1 MVTCRICQ
9 RSCATQILSSHVF
22 LRVQTPNEVTMDDLS
37 YLEPNFDPQK
47 LRVPELRRVLLM
59 HDVPFP
65 SSAKKAA
72 LVELFKQHITPN
84 SANLLAAKEG
94 SGGAV
99 PDIVDASITSSLP
112 ASEPPKSAR
121 KSTARKS
128 TAVRSRTPGRSGRK
142 TTLVADTPQPEIKS
156 ENEKPK
162 VADETVK
169 GEIKVEEGS
178 SFSSENPF
186 QTPRTRTSPKG
197 SRKKTSLTSVKRE
210 GAPKFSITPPV
221 AKPTIIASPKAVSSP
236 TGESDFGTP
245 VKFSSELFLP
255 DQPEYP
261 EAESGSLESEEYEV
275 ETPEVLERHAEELVG
290 YDNAATFVFPFKIFT
305 AWIIVLLGLSYL
317 MWWRNEKFKVG
328 YCEVEGLGRYIPELP
343 DHSFRKLLEPDCT
356 PCPPHAVCFANF
368 RAECE
373 PDYVYVA
380 SIWSLGGIM
389 PFAPKCVPDTEKLQR
404 ARILM
409 EESLQLLRERYA
421 DVQCGRGGKGQ
432 NDPTVAVVDLRAKL
446 FSMKSP
452 SLPDNAF
459 QELWEQ
465 AFKDLVEQEEVYRV
479 DVGESERLGST
490 SPSEFPFT
498 CMIKTELG
506 AFVSANRSKF
516 VGTLLIALATLFL
529 YRLSS
534 SYSERKAKVQ
544 DLVRQS
550 MSILSEQQTRSD
562 SDHSGNTPR
571 YVIMSQLKDN
581 LLFDTYDAAE
591 RRRVWGSVQKLVE
604 ANTNVRSRQMEVHG
618 EIMRI
623 WEWIGI

>member
-1 MVTCRICQ
+1 
-9 RSCATQILSSHVF
+9 
-22 LRVQTPNEVTMDDLS
+22 MDDLS

-94 SGGAV
+94 FGGAV

-112 ASEPPKSAR
+112 SSEPPKSAR

-128 TAVRSRTPGRSGRK
+128 TTVRSRTPAGSRRK
-142 TTLVADTPQPEIKS
+142 TTFGGDTPQPEIKS

-169 GEIKVEEGS
+169 GEIKIDEGS

-197 SRKKTSLTSVKRE
+197 TTRKKSSLTSVKRE
-210 GAPKFSITPPV
+210 VAPKFSITPPV
-221 AKPTIIASPKAVSSP
+221 AKPTTPNVLVSPKAVSSP
-236 TGESDFGTP
+236 AGESDFGTP

-261 EAESGSLESEEYEV
+261 EGQSDGFESEEYEV
-275 ETPEVLERHAEELVG
+275 ETPEVLERRAEELAG
-290 YDNAATFVFPFKIFT
+290 YNNAATFVFPFKIFT
-305 AWIIVLLGLSYL
+305 AWIIVLLGFSYL
-317 MWWRNEKFKVG
+317 MWWRNEKFTVG
-328 YCEVEGLGRYIPELP
+328 YCEVEGSGRYIPELP
-343 DHSFRKLLEPDCT
+343 DHSFRKLVEPDCT

-373 PDYVYVA
+373 PDYVYVP
-380 SIWSLGGIM
+380 SVWSLGGMM

-421 DVQCGRGGKGQ
+421 DVQCGSGGKGQ

-446 FSMKSP
+446 YSIKSP
-452 SLPDNAF
+452 SLPDDAF

-465 AFKDLVEQEEVYRV
+465 AVKDLVEQEEVYRV

-498 CMIKTELG
+498 CMVKTELG

-516 VGTLLIALATLFL
+516 VGTFVLALGTLFL
-529 YRLSS
+529 YQLSS
-534 SYSERKAKVQ
+534 RYRERKAKVQ

-550 MSILSEQQTRSD
+550 MSVLSEQQTRSD

-581 LLFDTYDAAE
+581 LLVDTYDAAE

>member
-1 MVTCRICQ
+1 M
-9 RSCATQILSSHVF
+9 
-22 LRVQTPNEVTMDDLS
+22 NDLS
-37 YLEPNFDPQK
+37 YLERNFDPQK

-128 TAVRSRTPGRSGRK
+128 TTVRSRTPAGSRRK

-169 GEIKVEEGS
+169 GEVKVDDGS

-186 QTPRTRTSPKG
+186 QTPRARTSPKG
-197 SRKKTSLTSVKRE
+197 GRKKSSLTSVKRE
-210 GAPKFSITPPV
+210 AAPKFSITPPV
-221 AKPTIIASPKAVSSP
+221 AKPNTPNVMVSPTAVSSP
-236 TGESDFGTP
+236 TEESDFGTP

-255 DQPEYP
+255 ERPEYS
-261 EAESGSLESEEYEV
+261 EGESDGFESEEYEV
-275 ETPEVLERHAEELVG
+275 ETRRAEELAG
-290 YDNAATFVFPFKIFT
+290 YNNAATFVFPFKVFT
-305 AWIIVLLGLSYL
+305 AWIIVLLGFSYL

-328 YCEVEGLGRYIPELP
+328 YCEVEGLGRYIPEFP
-343 DHSFRKLLEPDCT
+343 DHSLRKLVEPDCT

-373 PDYVYVA
+373 PDYVYVPP
-380 SIWSLGGIM
+380 IWSLGGMM

-421 DVQCGRGGKGQ
+421 DVQCGSGGKGQ

-446 FSMKSP
+446 YSMKSP
-452 SLPDNAF
+452 SLPDDAF

-465 AFKDLVEQEEVYRV
+465 AVKDLVEQEEVYRV

-490 SPSEFPFT
+490 SPSELPFT
-498 CMIKTELG
+498 CMVKTELG
-506 AFVSANRSKF
+506 AFVSANRNKF
-516 VGTLLIALATLFL
+516 VGTLVLALGTLFL

-534 SYSERKAKVQ
+534 RYRERKAKVQ

-550 MSILSEQQTRSD
+550 MSILSEQQARSD
-562 SDHSGNTPR
+562 SDQSGNTPR

-581 LLFDTYDAAE
+581 LLVDTYDAAE

>member
-1 MVTCRICQ
+1 
-9 RSCATQILSSHVF
+9 
-22 LRVQTPNEVTMDDLS
+22 MDDLS

-94 SGGAV
+94 SGGVV

-112 ASEPPKSAR
+112 ASEPKESPR
-121 KSTARKS
+121 KSTARRS
-128 TAVRSRTPGRSGRK
+128 TIVRSRTPGGSRRK

-162 VADETVK
+162 VTDEVVT

-186 QTPRTRTSPKG
+186 QTPRTRTSPKS
-197 SRKKTSLTSVKRE
+197 SRKKTSLASLKRE
-210 GAPKFSITPPV
+210 GAPKFSITPPI
-221 AKPTIIASPKAVSSP
+221 AKPPTPKVMSSPKAVSSP
-236 TGESDFGTP
+236 TGKSDFGTP
-245 VKFSSELFLP
+245 VKFSSELFFP

-261 EAESGSLESEEYEV
+261 EAESDSFESEEYEV
-275 ETPEVLERHAEELVG
+275 ETPEVLGRHVEELAG
-290 YDNAATFVFPFKIFT
+290 YKSAPAFAFPFKIFT
-305 AWIIVLLGLSYL
+305 AWIIILLGFSYL
-317 MWWRNEKFKVG
+317 MWWRNEKFKIG

-343 DHSFRKLLEPDCT
+343 DNSFRKLLEPDCT
-356 PCPPHAVCFANF
+356 PCPPHAGCFANF

-373 PDYVYVA
+373 PDYVYVP
-380 SIWSLGGIM
+380 SIWSLGGMM
-389 PFAPKCVPDTEKLQR
+389 PFPPKCVPDTEKLRR

-421 DVQCGRGGKGQ
+421 DVQCGIGGKGQ

-446 FSMKSP
+446 YSMKSP
-452 SLPDNAF
+452 SLPDDAF
-459 QELWEQ
+459 QELWDQ

-506 AFVSANRSKF
+506 AFVSANRSTF
-516 VGTLLIALATLFL
+516 VGTFLLALATLFL
-529 YRLSS
+529 YRSSS
-534 SYSERKAKVQ
+534 SYRKRKARVQ

-550 MSILSEQQTRSD
+550 VSILSEQQSRSD
-562 SDHSGNTPR
+562 SDPSGTTPR

-581 LLFDTYDAAE
+581 LLVDTYDAAD

-623 WEWIGI
+623 WEWIGL